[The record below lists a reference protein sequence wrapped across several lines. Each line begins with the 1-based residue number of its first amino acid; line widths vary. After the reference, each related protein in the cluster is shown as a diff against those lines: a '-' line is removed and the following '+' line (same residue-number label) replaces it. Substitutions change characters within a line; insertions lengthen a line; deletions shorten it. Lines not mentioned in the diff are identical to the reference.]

1 MATSRDTSRE
11 EEEEEVKEKEER
23 EGGKKRGIPMIDRE
37 TVASSELDRARVI
50 VFRTIVGIRF
60 V

>member
-1 MATSRDTSRE
+1 MATSRDTSRQE
-11 EEEEEVKEKEER
+11 EKEVKEKEER